1 MLKAATPIRLVFS
14 DNHHRLTCILSSYRR
29 HVKSVPSGS
38 WQLLD
43 LRPCEILLLFRGEL
57 LIFLR
62 VFLTDLMAILSALLI
77 ASVVIVVIGV
87 PIDAAV
93 LESETLI
100 ILVEELPLD
109 LFEVGIRQKLLFE
122 VRWNIGS
129 FLLCEE

>member
-1 MLKAATPIRLVFS
+1 
-14 DNHHRLTCILSSYRR
+14 
-29 HVKSVPSGS
+29 
-38 WQLLD
+38 
-43 LRPCEILLLFRGEL
+43 
-57 LIFLR
+57 
-62 VFLTDLMAILSALLI
+62 MAILSAFLI
-77 ASVVIVVIGV
+77 ASVIIVVIGV
-87 PIDAAV
+87 PIDATV